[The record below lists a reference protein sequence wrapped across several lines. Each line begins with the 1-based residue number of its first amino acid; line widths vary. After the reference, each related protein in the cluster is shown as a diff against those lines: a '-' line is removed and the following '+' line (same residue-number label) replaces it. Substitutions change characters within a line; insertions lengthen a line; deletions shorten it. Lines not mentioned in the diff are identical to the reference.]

1 MNSKDLYLFDE
12 HIDEI
17 CEMCE
22 KYILGCS
29 RMSYHFMCE
38 GSRCEDA
45 HEMFEE
51 SNEYLHIKRE
61 KIINKILEDE

>member
-1 MNSKDLYLFDE
+1 MSNDLNLFDE
-12 HIDEI
+12 YGDKI

-22 KYILGCS
+22 VHILGCK

-45 HEMFEE
+45 HEMFEV
-51 SNEYLHIKRE
+51 SNEYYFLKRE
-61 KIINKILEDE
+61 NIINKILTDD

>member
-1 MNSKDLYLFDE
+1 MNSEDLDLFDE
-12 HIDEI
+12 HGEKI
-17 CEMCE
+17 CEICE
-22 KYILGCS
+22 KYILGCA

-45 HEMFEE
+45 LQMFEE

-61 KIINKILEDE
+61 KIINKILEND